1 MSVHDYCIAVSAL
14 LTSQQG
20 EAFPDPTAAVFTR
33 SPKERYIHGDG
44 LIRCVQLCVVA
55 ILFLPTCNPRHL
67 GEALILKVWIILC
80 SLLISD

>member
-1 MSVHDYCIAVSAL
+1 MPTLMSVHDYCIAVSAL

-20 EAFPDPTAAVFTR
+20 EAFPDPTTAVFTR

-55 ILFLPTCNPRHL
+55 IIFY
-67 GEALILKVWIILC
+67 
-80 SLLISD
+80 LLATPGISVKL